1 MMFGLG
7 IGLNTI
13 VLILSIFTVFPD
25 VANSPNVKN
34 ILCLIIIVAQV
45 FSILVGNL
53 YQKSIDRAWF
63 DEKVGKP
70 KSEVIKELAPYK
82 HDSVLGA
89 REEMRQ
95 GLIALTSVFM
105 VCCIYW
111 GFMTGDA
118 LKFVAVV
125 CVVAIAFIYADYVT
139 HTKLVILWEE
149 SFV

>member
-95 GLIALTSVFM
+95 GLVALTSVFM
-105 VCCIYW
+105 VCCICW